1 MACRWSSQ
9 TPKILFISRAFRNGS
24 FISTLSLAIT
34 SRGLKPRFETSV
46 IVAFFA
52 FSKVSSLSKPQES
65 QRYDMSLRL
74 SFVRCAS
81 FTPGA
86 IRRFIRADT
95 SCSLLRGTL
104 LHDILRRYQPPAVGL
119 RQEKR
124 MNFGKRGNAIA
135 TLQ

>member
-52 FSKVSSLSKPQES
+52 FSKASSLFQAAGVATLWHVSAPVF
-65 QRYDMSLRL
+65 RTLRL
-74 SFVRCAS
+74 VYS
-81 FTPGA
+81 GH
-86 IRRFIRADT
+86 DT
-95 SCSLLRGTL
+95 LF
-104 LHDILRRYQPPAVGL
+104 Y
-119 RQEKR
+119 
-124 MNFGKRGNAIA
+124 
-135 TLQ
+135 